1 MNDEELFNLLDWN
14 SSREAQEEG
23 IRIGLQRQNL
33 EIFLQTYDKGIW
45 ENSAR
50 ILAQKSDEELKK
62 YIPKLLEWLQD
73 INWPGAIII
82 LNRLKKIDGKLLIK
96 DFEMAIKKARE
107 EEEVN
112 WIYSL
117 SHLLENV
124 SLKNMISMD
133 CLNIIEKNNSEYY

>member
-62 YIPKLLEWLQD
+62 YI
-73 INWPGAIII
+73 
-82 LNRLKKIDGKLLIK
+82 
-96 DFEMAIKKARE
+96 
-107 EEEVN
+107 
-112 WIYSL
+112 
-117 SHLLENV
+117 
-124 SLKNMISMD
+124 
-133 CLNIIEKNNSEYY
+133 EKRTIC

>member
-107 EEEVN
+107 EEVN